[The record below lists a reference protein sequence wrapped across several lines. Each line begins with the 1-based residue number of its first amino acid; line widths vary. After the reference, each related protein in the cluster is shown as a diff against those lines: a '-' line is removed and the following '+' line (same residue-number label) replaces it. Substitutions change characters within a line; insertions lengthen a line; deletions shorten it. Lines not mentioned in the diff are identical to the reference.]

1 MHHTEI
7 PSALARAVT
16 FTKPRFYTLATTALG
31 LLTVLAAC
39 SGDSPTAAL
48 PTPSAVRSV
57 VTGSAA
63 NAIGADG
70 RIQLAAPPAIATDSE
85 LTAAQAVTFASLW
98 TRDFA
103 PMTRTWL
110 EHTHGAAI
118 DFKALSSCGRTLY
131 ARTAFN
137 APPQNIPGP
146 YRRFIGPWWLVTF
159 CDAGGS
165 PSISVAISAWAT
177 DLTVVGGKLH
187 FPRVSGTE
195 VVAVGVP
202 MGHVGEYPMAPE
214 AAIAAAA
221 QVTGR
226 RISEVPELITPLQ
239 TDGPPQLARWHLTLE
254 GPATVHARSGVRTV
268 NDVFVSPTH
277 VGGTGIATSAAVSNQ
292 PADVALDWSPVP
304 SIGETSAS
312 YAARATVRTVKLA
325 RRADTPARVE
335 SISTSGN

>member
-1 MHHTEI
+1 
-7 PSALARAVT
+7 
-16 FTKPRFYTLATTALG
+16 
-31 LLTVLAAC
+31 
-39 SGDSPTAAL
+39 
-48 PTPSAVRSV
+48 
-57 VTGSAA
+57 
-63 NAIGADG
+63 
-70 RIQLAAPPAIATDSE
+70 
-85 LTAAQAVTFASLW
+85 
-98 TRDFA
+98 
-103 PMTRTWL
+103 
-110 EHTHGAAI
+110 
-118 DFKALSSCGRTLY
+118 
-131 ARTAFN
+131 
-137 APPQNIPGP
+137 
-146 YRRFIGPWWLVTF
+146 
-159 CDAGGS
+159 
-165 PSISVAISAWAT
+165 
-177 DLTVVGGKLH
+177 VVGGKLH